1 MGRPKKVHKSVEIKN
16 DVVLETVKS
25 ITLDGVSKKI
35 AAVQVDI
42 QQTLAKLSTELT
54 QNLDTLNTVNTA
66 IGLKQE
72 ELKSLHD
79 IEATKIS
86 LDTLNQDIEATRQL
100 WTEEQTRRAK
110 EDDLARRER
119 QVKWNREEEQYR
131 YEREQAHKKLEDDFN
146 ARIQEA
152 SKQNTLRAEELQK
165 NWEKRESDLRS
176 KEQEFTSL
184 RAEVEAFPA
193 KLKAETEKAAA
204 IVGNTMKKE
213 HETEKRILAAEAA
226 TSMKLAEAALASEK
240 KANESLI
247 KQITELSL
255 QLDQAK
261 KDIKDISSKALESAS
276 GRDVIA
282 NLQRALENNQ
292 LRNSK

>member
-1 MGRPKKVHKSVEIKN
+1 MGRPKKVHKSVELKN

-66 IGLKQE
+66 ITLKQE
-72 ELKSLHD
+72 ELKNLHD

-86 LDTLNQDIEATRQL
+86 LDTLNQDIEVTRQT
-100 WTEEQTRRAK
+100 WTEEQVRRSK
-110 EDDLARRER
+110 EDDMARRER
-119 QVKWNREEEQYR
+119 QVKWAREEEQYK

-152 SKQNTLRAEELQK
+152 TKQNTLQAEALQRS
-165 NWEKRESDLRS
+165 WEKREADLKS
-176 KEQEFTSL
+176 KEQEFTTL

-193 KLKAETEKAAA
+193 KLKAEVQKAES
-204 IVGNTMKKE
+204 IVGNVMKKDFE
-213 HETEKRILAAEAA
+213 MERKLLEANFNN
-226 TSMKLAEAALASEK
+226 KIQLAEAQVASEK
-240 KANESLI
+240 MKTVELEKQVASLKA
-247 KQITELSL
+247 
-255 QLDQAK
+255 QLDMAQ
-261 KDIKDISSKALESAS
+261 KDIKEISTKALESAS
-276 GRDVIA
+276 SRETV
-282 NLQRALENNQ
+282 NSLQKALENQ
-292 LRNSK
+292 PRNMK